1 MNSDQV
7 RPISIEIA
15 FYIGIVLLAAAV
27 LYVSMPLAYGW
38 EQPSPLGAPPAP
50 DPPVRTASPP
60 PVYYGFIKERTLD
73 DFCQSALK
81 REAKQRAEGKEV
93 FNDSKYLCAK
103 R

>member
-1 MNSDQV
+1 MNPHNQV
-7 RPISIEIA
+7 RPVVVEIA
-15 FYIGIVLLAAAV
+15 FYVGILLLAIV
-27 LYVSMPLAYGW
+27 VMYVSMPTAYGW

-50 DPPVRTASPP
+50 DPPIKAQAPV
-60 PVYYGFIKERTLD
+60 VYYGFIKERTIE

-103 R
+103 P